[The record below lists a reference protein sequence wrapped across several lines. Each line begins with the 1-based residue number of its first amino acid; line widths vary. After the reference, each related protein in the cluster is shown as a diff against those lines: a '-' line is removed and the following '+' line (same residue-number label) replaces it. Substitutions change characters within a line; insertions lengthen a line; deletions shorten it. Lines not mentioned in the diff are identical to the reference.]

1 VILEAGAILALSAQC
16 APAVAP
22 ATMLAIV
29 RTESGGFVHA
39 LNVNGTKSPSRPKD
53 QASAAMLA
61 RRYIQ
66 AGYSVD
72 LGLAQINSRNLS
84 RLGMTIEDAL
94 DPCRN
99 LAGGA
104 IILRQNFVAASNDQ
118 PPQARLRVALSMYN
132 TGSRSR
138 GFSNGYVDKVLA
150 NAASVAAHARV
161 FPASVMARGFVT
173 PAATDVTIE
182 GRGVEGAKKAPI
194 LSVADV
200 AASIVE
206 AFDARITETWRP
218 INASYGADQSYHKSG
233 LAVDFVPR
241 AGLHSITRSDIRAW
255 ASRANVQLIELL
267 GPGDPNHADH
277 WHIAFVTNANWRFP
291 TQTAPIMLSVSAQ
304 ETQIS
309 SVTPPP
315 QWDVFAVVAWK
326 RSNASQ
332 LTMAS
337 RQ

>member
-1 VILEAGAILALSAQC
+1 VILETGAILALSAQC

-39 LNVNGTKSPSRPKD
+39 LNVNGTKLPSRPKD

-72 LGLAQINSRNLS
+72 LGLVQINSRNLM

-104 IILRQNFVAASNDQ
+104 TILRQNFVAASNDQ

-161 FPASVMARGFVT
+161 LPASVMARGYVT
-173 PAATDVTIE
+173 AAATDVTIE
-182 GRGVEGAKKAPI
+182 RSVFNGEKREPI
-194 LSVADV
+194 SSVADV
-200 AASIVE
+200 AALISK
-206 AFDARITETWRP
+206 AFDARISQTWRP
-218 INASYGADQSYHKSG
+218 INAAYGAEDSYHKRG
-233 LAVDFVPR
+233 QAIDFVPR
-241 AGLHSITRSDIRAW
+241 AGMNSIDRAMIRAF
-255 ASRANVQLIELL
+255 ARKHGIELL
-267 GPGDPNHADH
+267 ELFGPGDPDHEDH
-277 WHIAFVTNANWRFP
+277 WHIAFTLKANKQQP
-291 TQTAPIMLSVSAQ
+291 SEIAPIILTAAVEQHVDMPRPRPA
-304 ETQIS
+304 
-309 SVTPPP
+309 
-315 QWDVFAVVAWK
+315 QWDVFAVAAWQ
-326 RSNASQ
+326 RSNAAQ
-332 LTMAS
+332 LSSAS
-337 RQ
+337 GL